1 MQEAVR
7 AVPGVRSVALTRV
20 ALLSGSRSSSSRY
33 VQGETKEHNLHV
45 MTVSPE
51 FFDTLGVKLA
61 LGRGFTDRDTI
72 TSPKV
77 AVINESAA
85 RLFFGNEN
93 PIGRRMGSSL
103 EQNGEFEIVGVLRDI
118 KYADL
123 RAVPPPTWYDLY
135 LQAPLRGGMQ
145 FVVRSAADASAL
157 IPDVRTAVRR
167 VDATLPITNVST
179 QVDRIETRLQQDR
192 VFANAYSLF
201 GGLAVLLACIGLFG
215 VMSYNVARRTNE
227 IGIRMAL
234 GARPMEI
241 VRMVLGECWL
251 LIGIGAVI
259 GLGTALAAGRLV
271 REVIYGL
278 APTDIATFVGAT
290 MLIGLVATLAGFL
303 PARRASKVDPLV
315 ALHHE

>member
-1 MQEAVR
+1 
-7 AVPGVRSVALTRV
+7 
-20 ALLSGSRSSSSRY
+20 
-33 VQGETKEHNLHV
+33 